1 MSVYPYIGI
10 VLLML
15 CSAYFSGA
23 EIAFASA
30 NRLRLRAKAEDADAG
45 LADRLALYIYDKFDE
60 ALTTIL
66 IGNNLVNIAS
76 SAVATVIAITLLGE
90 NYAWVATAV
99 MTVVIITFGEITP
112 KIIANAK
119 PDKFA
124 RMVAIPLRALMWAL
138 TPILRVV
145 GSFTLRMSRFWEGQ
159 KTDEAVTTEDLET
172 LLETAEDEG
181 VIEEERVDL
190 LQNALDF
197 NDVLAYE
204 VLTPRVGRFAV
215 DIADDC
221 EEFMERL
228 NGEDHSRVPVYE
240 DTIDNII
247 GVLHMNQVYKSMVEE
262 EILDN
267 SLLRELLMPPCFV
280 HKTMPLNDVLA
291 VMRGKK
297 SHMVIV
303 TDEYGGT
310 MGCLTMEDLLEEIVG
325 DIWDETDD
333 VEEEFKKVGRD
344 LYEASG
350 NMRTE
355 DLFDE
360 LEIDARDFDDDNA
373 TLGGWVIAM
382 MGGYPKVG
390 ASFAYRNL
398 TITVK
403 ARHKM
408 RVTRVAV
415 QVHPLTPAEAE

>member
-10 VLLML
+10 VFLMF

-30 NRLRLRAKAEDADAG
+30 NRLRLRARADDPDAN
-45 LADRLALYIYDKFDE
+45 LQDRLALYIYDKFDE

-66 IGNNLVNIAS
+66 VGNNLVNIAS
-76 SAVATVIAITLLGE
+76 SSVATVIAITLLGE
-90 NYAWVATAV
+90 SYAWVATV
-99 MTVVIITFGEITP
+99 IMTIVIITFGEIIP
-112 KIIANAK
+112 KIIASAK
-119 PDKFA
+119 PDRFA
-124 RMVAIPLRALMWAL
+124 RLVSVPLRALMWLL
-138 TPILRVV
+138 TPLLRVV
-145 GSFTLRMSRFWEGQ
+145 GSFTLRMSRFWEEQ

-181 VIEEERVDL
+181 VMEEERVDL

-204 VLTPRVGRFAV
+204 VLTPRVDMFAV
-215 DIADDC
+215 DIDDDF
-221 EEFMERL
+221 EEIMEKL
-228 NGEDHSRVPVYE
+228 NAEDYSRVPVYE
-240 DTIDNII
+240 DTVDNII
-247 GVLHMNQVYKSMVEE
+247 GVLHMNQVYKSLVRE

-267 SLLRELLMPPCFV
+267 SLLRELLLPPCFV
-280 HKTMPLNDVLA
+280 HKTMPLDDVLA
-291 VMRGKK
+291 VMRAKK

-325 DIWDETDD
+325 DIWDETDE
-333 VEEEFKKVGRD
+333 VEEQFKKVGRD

-350 NMRTE
+350 SMRTE
-355 DLFDE
+355 DLFEE
-360 LEIDARDFDDDNA
+360 LEVDDKDFDDDNA

-390 ASFAYRNL
+390 ASFVYRNL
-398 TITVK
+398 TVTVK

-408 RVTRVAV
+408 RVTKLAV
-415 QVHPLTPAEAE
+415 QVHPVAAEEE